1 MSEAGKEPTGV
12 RCPSRARGTALG
24 MVPGAW
30 GSAGGTAE
38 AVLLGVVAP
47 KIPPTLLLASLS
59 PSWLSGHSLTK
70 LRGCGVVGGPWLS
83 PYHTHYSKGH
93 SKGSDFAPWQ
103 WCNVISLW
111 LPTPREVCS
120 HQGMLQPHHGLSEGL
135 GQAMPAIVCALSR
148 QLRCCSAGG

>member
-12 RCPSRARGTALG
+12 ECPSRARGTALG

-59 PSWLSGHSLTK
+59 PSWLSGH
-70 LRGCGVVGGPWLS
+70 
-83 PYHTHYSKGH
+83 
-93 SKGSDFAPWQ
+93 FANQ
-103 WCNVISLW
+103 A
-111 LPTPREVCS
+111 
-120 HQGMLQPHHGLSEGL
+120 EGL
-135 GQAMPAIVCALSR
+135 W
-148 QLRCCSAGG
+148 GG